1 MRALLCKA
9 VFVPGRC
16 GGFQEGCYFVVLF
29 WFLVFFSK
37 TTILNGHFGNRVKPE
52 IVFTFGKGFKEETKK
67 EAACGCGL

>member
-1 MRALLCKA
+1 MWGVPGGLLLCCFVL
-9 VFVPGRC
+9 VFS
-16 GGFQEGCYFVVLF
+16 
-29 WFLVFFSK
+29 FFSK